1 MSKTIVFKKE
11 FEDKLK
17 VLKIKTK
24 FVNNVKDN
32 CKRYDHS
39 LQNRLKIMNEI
50 AEWYN
55 FIDCSFIWSDTPEGH
70 NYWSGIANN

>member
-17 VLKIKTK
+17 ELKIKTK
-24 FVNNVKDN
+24 FVKNMKDD
-32 CKRYDHS
+32 CKRYNQD
-39 LQNRLKIMNEI
+39 LQYRLKIMKEI

-55 FIDCSFIWSDTPEGH
+55 FIDCSFIWSETPEGH
-70 NYWSGIANN
+70 DYWFGIADL